1 MNGMACGRI
10 AVLVFAS
17 VVSALYE
24 APQGGCSIPPGYDD
38 PVQRAARVAAVPK
51 PRPKPPPPPPQE
63 SEQEV
68 QERLERELYERE
80 TMVQLSGL
88 GGDAAE
94 DWDEV
99 ERQQQRE
106 LAFRELLKQIC
117 LVLVVAYALYHCANY
132 VQRLV
137 SIRPIGAESAAKPG
151 VEAKEMA
158 KKEQEP
164 DSPDAA
170 QKPPAADEPLV
181 PANDDVEPDPEIK
194 PPAVDGDDSEG
205 AETEDSPAAAA
216 GGTGEHFE

>member
-170 QKPPAADEPLV
+170 QKPLAADEPLV

-194 PPAVDGDDSEG
+194 PPASAVDGDDSEG
-205 AETEDSPAAAA
+205 AETEDLPAAAA
-216 GGTGEHFE
+216 GEHDE

>member
-1 MNGMACGRI
+1 MWRSL
-10 AVLVFAS
+10 AVLFFAS
-17 VVSALYE
+17 GVSALYE
-24 APQGGCSIPPGYDD
+24 APPGGCSIPPGYDD

-151 VEAKEMA
+151 VETKEMA
-158 KKEQEP
+158 KKKQGP

-170 QKPPAADEPLV
+170 LKPSAADEPLV

-194 PPAVDGDDSEG
+194 PPASAVDGDDSEG
-205 AETEDSPAAAA
+205 AETEDLPAAAA
-216 GGTGEHFE
+216 GEHDE

>member
-1 MNGMACGRI
+1 MACGRI

-99 ERQQQRE
+99 ERQQQRVRRRTIHPRQQRPC
-106 LAFRELLKQIC
+106 FRVQLLKQQSRD
-117 LVLVVAYALYHCANY
+117 L
-132 VQRLV
+132 
-137 SIRPIGAESAAKPG
+137 
-151 VEAKEMA
+151 
-158 KKEQEP
+158 
-164 DSPDAA
+164 
-170 QKPPAADEPLV
+170 
-181 PANDDVEPDPEIK
+181 
-194 PPAVDGDDSEG
+194 
-205 AETEDSPAAAA
+205 
-216 GGTGEHFE
+216 

>member
-1 MNGMACGRI
+1 MACGRI

-117 LVLVVAYALYHCANY
+117 LVLVVAYAFYHCANY

-137 SIRPIGAESAAKPG
+137 SIRPIGAESAAKSG

-170 QKPPAADEPLV
+170 QKPPAADEPRV

-194 PPAVDGDDSEG
+194 PPASAVDGDDSEG
-205 AETEDSPAAAA
+205 AETEDLPAAAA
-216 GGTGEHFE
+216 GEHDE

>member
-1 MNGMACGRI
+1 MACGRI

-80 TMVQLSGL
+80 TMAQLSGL

-117 LVLVVAYALYHCANY
+117 LVLVVAYAFYHCANY

-137 SIRPIGAESAAKPG
+137 SIRPIGAESAAKSG

-194 PPAVDGDDSEG
+194 PPASAVDGDDSEG
-205 AETEDSPAAAA
+205 AETEDLPAAAA
-216 GGTGEHFE
+216 GEHDE

>member
-1 MNGMACGRI
+1 MACGRI

-17 VVSALYE
+17 GVSALYE

-88 GGDAAE
+88 GGEAAE

-137 SIRPIGAESAAKPG
+137 SIRPIGAESAAMPG

-158 KKEQEP
+158 KKVQEP

-170 QKPPAADEPLV
+170 QKTSAADEPLV
-181 PANDDVEPDPEIK
+181 PANDDVEPDPEMK
-194 PPAVDGDDSEG
+194 PPASAVDGDDSEG

-216 GGTGEHFE
+216 GGTREHDE

>member
-1 MNGMACGRI
+1 MACGRI

-117 LVLVVAYALYHCANY
+117 LVLVVAYAFYHCANY

-137 SIRPIGAESAAKPG
+137 SIRPIGAESAAKSG

-194 PPAVDGDDSEG
+194 PPASAVDGDDSEG
-205 AETEDSPAAAA
+205 AETEDLPAAAA
-216 GGTGEHFE
+216 GEHDE

>member
-1 MNGMACGRI
+1 MACGRL

-51 PRPKPPPPPPQE
+51 PRPKPPPPSPQE
-63 SEQEV
+63 SEQDM

-80 TMVQLSGL
+80 SMVQLSGL

-106 LAFRELLKQIC
+106 LAFRELLKMMC
-117 LVLVVAYALYHCANY
+117 LVLVVAYALYHCVNY
-132 VQRLV
+132 AQRLV
-137 SIRPIGAESAAKPG
+137 STRPVGAESAAKPG
-151 VEAKEMA
+151 VEAKEIA
-158 KKEQEP
+158 KKLLEP

-170 QKPPAADEPLV
+170 PKPPAAEEPLE
-181 PANDDVEPDPEIK
+181 PADDDVEPEIET
-194 PPAVDGDDSEG
+194 PASADDSDDSEG
-205 AETEDSPAAAA
+205 DETEDSPAAAA
-216 GGTGEHFE
+216 GGTGEHDE